1 MKLRQKLATVMA
13 AAMVVTAVPVVTS
26 ATTTNSLSMSSVSIA
41 KDSKIGFEVTPN
53 KDENGATTS
62 STYTVASSPLT
73 LDLEAKAKYEL
84 GTNPGQSFFVTIEN
98 GEFSKEAYHA
108 KRNGNSVT
116 VDKDGEVVE
125 TTRETVNPSCTVAV
139 GANASATITVISKTE
154 LRVDVTGTV
163 EKGDVVSVPVFA
175 VAKSGEVALAV
186 DGTDTFVTS
195 GKYVLGTTSSKK
207 LTATASEATKISVD
221 GGKVGKVVVSEA
233 TKSALLNST
242 NAGDKEITI
251 TLPSSSDL
259 EFGAISNIRLTGS
272 RGFAQTAFAGVTAT
286 NNKIT
291 KVDDKTLKIDL
302 TDSNFNATAAGQII
316 IDGIEVLP
324 EGKTASKGDVT
335 FTVSNNNMEKTKVT
349 VASVVDEDNELTC
362 EKPVELVAGKEAGS
376 VTFKLAENTEESMI
390 QGRKVD
396 LSVENGFIALRKEV
410 AATTRTTGTT
420 YQSAL
425 QTVQDLVAD
434 GTIELPKEVDVVDAE
449 ANAEG
454 QITGITVELAR
465 IDRET
470 TDSLEFTMPIQA
482 DINTTGEVK
491 LAVEG
496 RALAEAKE
504 VVIANVK
511 APFEVTTE
519 AVELKVGLNGQVGG
533 KITIAETAPEMF
545 NKGEVVIAMP
555 EYAGISFKKGQDVE
569 VKAENVTVKNVKV
582 TADEIRFEVVRT
594 SDEAGKIEISNIEF
608 NVDRTAPEGAF
619 DVAIA
624 GPAISTNKYIK
635 SGEEALNVADFVTI
649 GTKNTEDISGSNG
662 LKVGTAAFTINS
674 DKYVVNGEEKTMKGG
689 VPYILNGRTM
699 MPVRYV
705 SEAFGIEGDNVLFNN
720 GVVTLFAG
728 NRIIQLTNGSN
739 VAVVNGVSI
748 TMEQAVTIKEGRTY
762 IPVGEVGRLLGVN
775 VSWDNATKTA
785 TFKN

>member
-41 KDSKIGFEVTPN
+41 KDSKIGFTVKAN

-73 LDLEAKAKYEL
+73 LDLEAKAEYEL
-84 GTNPGQSFFVTIEN
+84 DDQGQSFFVTIEN

-108 KRNGNSVT
+108 KDHGNSVT

-125 TTRETVNPSCTVAV
+125 TTRATVNPSCTVAV

-163 EKGDVVSVPVFA
+163 EKGKVVSVPVFA

-195 GKYVLGTTSSKK
+195 GKYVLGTTSSKNLTVAAAEATK
-207 LTATASEATKISVD
+207 LSVEGGTVGKVVISEATKGAFANSAD
-221 GGKVGKVVVSEA
+221 KVI
-233 TKSALLNST
+233 
-242 NAGDKEITI
+242 EIK
-251 TLPSSSDL
+251 LPSSSDL
-259 EFGAISNIRLTGS
+259 EFGSKDNIKLVGS
-272 RGFAQTAFAGVTAT
+272 RGFNQDAFAAVDLSEDV
-286 NNKIT
+286 
-291 KVDDKTLKIDL
+291 KVDGQTLTIDL
-302 TDSNFNATAAGQII
+302 SGVPFNATAAGQLVIE
-316 IDGIEVLP
+316 GIEVLP
-324 EGKTASKGDVT
+324 EGKEAAKGDVT
-335 FTVSNNNMEKTKVT
+335 FTVKNKSMETTKVT
-349 VASVVDEDNELTC
+349 VASIVDEDVALTC
-362 EKPVELVAGKEAGS
+362 EEPAELIAGKDAGS
-376 VTFKLAENTEESMI
+376 VTFKLAENTKEAMI
-390 QGRKVD
+390 DGRKVEFTLD
-396 LSVENGFIALRKEV
+396 NGFIAVRDKE
-410 AATTRTTGTT
+410 TTRTSGAT
-420 YQSAL
+420 YKSAFE
-425 QTVQDLVAD
+425 TVENLIAKGD
-434 GTIELPKEVDVVDAE
+434 IELPEEVSLVDVD

-454 QITGITVELAR
+454 QITGFTVALDKTDKA
-465 IDRET
+465 T

-482 DINTTGEVK
+482 DINTTGEIK

-496 RALAEAKE
+496 RAIQEAKE
-504 VVIANVK
+504 VVVAKVK

-545 NKGEVVIAMP
+545 NKGNVVISMP

-569 VKAENVTVKNVKV
+569 VKAENVTIKNVKV
-582 TADEIRFEVVRT
+582 TADAITFDVDRT
-594 SDEAGKIEISNIEF
+594 SDEAGKIEIANIEF

-619 DVAIA
+619 DVTIA
-624 GPAISTNKYIK
+624 GDAISTNEYIK
-635 SGEEALNVADFVTI
+635 SGVEALNVADFVTI

-662 LKVGTAAFTINS
+662 LKAGTAAFTINS
-674 DKYVVNGEEKTMKGG
+674 DKYVVNGEEKTMNGG